1 MNELIIIMIK
11 TQSTSIG
18 HPCFGAVRHL
28 IVVALAPDMQQ
39 QQRGFNARRFFLLS
53 WPAMTRPVAR
63 TYEDAADLRK

>member
-1 MNELIIIMIK
+1 VNELIIIIIK

-28 IVVALAPDMQQ
+28 IAVALAPDMLQ

-53 WPAMTRPVAR
+53 WPALSLVHTRM
-63 TYEDAADLRK
+63 LLI